1 MKNFRIIWKFC
12 APFTK
17 MDLLKCGNYVKP
29 LKNVHSFQA
38 MGMTKLKN
46 MGQGSFLKY
55 FKSIFFKAVN

>member
-1 MKNFRIIWKFC
+1 
-12 APFTK
+12 

-55 FKSIFFKAVN
+55 FKSIFFKAVNWTIFNLEFATEFS